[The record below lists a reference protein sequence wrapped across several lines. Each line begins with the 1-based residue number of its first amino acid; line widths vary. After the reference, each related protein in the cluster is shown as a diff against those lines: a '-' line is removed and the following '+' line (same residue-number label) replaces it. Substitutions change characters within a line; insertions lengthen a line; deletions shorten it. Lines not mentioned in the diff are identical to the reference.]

1 MGAINSNENLTH
13 LDAFTTMES
22 LNLYTYAFLKTSNI
36 SLTLPTGNIGQ
47 LFLIHGAGI
56 SAVVEQGIS
65 LESVQN
71 NDEEVI
77 KMVLAHDRV
86 IRELFEQTT
95 VLPLRFGTSFT
106 SQAALL
112 QHIEVN
118 GKEYREKLESIQH
131 KTEYTIR
138 LVPQNFR
145 EPARATVGGGRDY
158 FLAKK
163 QYFEQQ
169 KTFLVSQTD
178 EKSSLIN
185 LITEIYQSSAI
196 VQNKGEEIRIY
207 ILVNDQDKAS
217 FLKQFSNWQAACPSW
232 DVLLG
237 EGLPPYHF
245 V

>member
-1 MGAINSNENLTH
+1 MGAINIKENLIFLNTSI
-13 LDAFTTMES
+13 TMES
-22 LNLYTYAFLKTSNI
+22 LNLYTYAFLKTPDI
-36 SLTLPTGNIGQ
+36 SLNLPIGNLGQ
-47 LFLIHGAGI
+47 LCLIHGAGI

-65 LESVQN
+65 LESVQD

-77 KMVLAHDRV
+77 KMVLTHDRV

-95 VLPLRFGTSFT
+95 VLPLRFGTSFS
-106 SQAALL
+106 SQAILL
-112 QHIEVN
+112 NHIEVHN
-118 GKEYREKLESIQH
+118 REYREKLENIQG
-131 KTEYTIR
+131 KTEYSLR
-138 LVPQNFR
+138 LVPQTFL
-145 EPARATVGGGRDY
+145 EPVRATVGGGRDY

-163 QYFEQQ
+163 QHFEQQ
-169 KTFLVSQTD
+169 KTFLISQTD

-207 ILVNDQDKAS
+207 ILVDDQDKSA
-217 FLKQFSNWQAACPSW
+217 FLAQFYTWQAACPSW
-232 DVLLG
+232 DFCLG

>member
-1 MGAINSNENLTH
+1 MGAINSNENLTY

-22 LNLYTYAFLKTSNI
+22 LNFYTYAFLKTSNI
-36 SLTLPTGNIGQ
+36 SLTLPIGNVGQ

-56 SAVVEQGIS
+56 SAVVEQGIC

-71 NDEEVI
+71 NDEDVI

-86 IRELFEQTT
+86 IRELFQQTT

-106 SQAALL
+106 SQATLL
-112 QHIEVN
+112 NYIEVH
-118 GKEYREKLESIQH
+118 GQEYREKLEHIQG
-131 KTEYTIR
+131 KTEYSIK
-138 LVPQNFR
+138 LIPQTFK
-145 EPARATVGGGRDY
+145 EPVRATVGGGRDY

-169 KTFLVSQTD
+169 KTFLLSQTD

-185 LITEIYQSSAI
+185 LITEIYQSSVI

-207 ILVNDQDKAS
+207 ILVNDQDKAV
-217 FLKQFSNWQAACPSW
+217 FLEQFYTWQAACPSW
-232 DVLLG
+232 DFFLG